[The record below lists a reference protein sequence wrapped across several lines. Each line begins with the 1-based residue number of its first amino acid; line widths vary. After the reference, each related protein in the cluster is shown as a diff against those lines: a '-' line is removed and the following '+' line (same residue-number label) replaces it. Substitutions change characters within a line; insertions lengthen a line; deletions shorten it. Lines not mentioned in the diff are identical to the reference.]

1 MSLMQGPPG
10 PETVIDGV
18 RYLYFA
24 GTGYLG
30 LAAHPEVIE
39 AGCAAFRQFGVHSAT
54 SRAGV
59 GTTPPVLEVERR
71 AAAFFGTED
80 AFYFSSGYAANHV
93 LVSALA
99 PGLDAVLVDEAAHFC
114 GTEAAQ
120 LAGVPA
126 TTFSHRDPDDLAR
139 LAGRH
144 RRMLVIA
151 DAVGPATGTVAPVQD
166 YVRALAGC
174 ERAVLLLDDAHGFG
188 VLGPDGRG
196 LLDEL
201 GLWPQANH
209 GVAAAGVTLAVGG
222 TLAKALG
229 GFGGIVP
236 GTCCFVQAAR
246 SGSHYFDGASAPAS
260 PIAAATAKALEIVM
274 REPALRRRLRANAGR
289 LRAGL
294 RALGLEPPAGHTAH
308 FGLAVGGADDMR
320 RIHRALK
327 ARGIF
332 VPHLAAYSG
341 VPPGGVLR
349 FAVCAAHSFAQID
362 QLIGELRAIL

>member
-1 MSLMQGPPG
+1 MQGPPG

-39 AGCAAFRQFGVHSAT
+39 AGCAAFRQYGVHSAT

-71 AAAFFGTED
+71 AATFFGTED